1 MIWGARVTHLILLAV
16 GAERERLGEEE
27 EYRLGGVPTGSNTCS
42 IQWPAL
48 AQQQKRP
55 VKAHTVQGKS
65 RERWSSRYRWPRLS
79 PRIPHANMLARISEW
94 PCKRSAGLLLR
105 VPRNS
110 KSARQLIHKAGWCGV
125 DFFWG
130 GGRTGRTLPRSQR
143 SPPPPETHDLLLVGK
158 NTEQNRATHC
168 GSRVFFTSGISVNR
182 STVDSSPASV
192 HTVSAY
198 APSSPATQAWRGERG
213 RTSAGVSAPAPR
225 NLFVQDRQL

>member
-130 GGRTGRTLPRSQR
+130 GDEPVELCREVKEVLHHLKPTT
-143 SPPPPETHDLLLVGK
+143 
-158 NTEQNRATHC
+158 C
-168 GSRVFFTSGISVNR
+168 C
-182 STVDSSPASV
+182 
-192 HTVSAY
+192 
-198 APSSPATQAWRGERG
+198 
-213 RTSAGVSAPAPR
+213 
-225 NLFVQDRQL
+225 